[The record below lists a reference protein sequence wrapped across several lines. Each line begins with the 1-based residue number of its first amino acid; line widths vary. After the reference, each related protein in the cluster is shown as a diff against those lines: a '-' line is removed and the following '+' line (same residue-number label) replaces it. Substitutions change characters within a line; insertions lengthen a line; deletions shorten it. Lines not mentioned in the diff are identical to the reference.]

1 MNWYSLFIIT
11 CVLLIKGDDKMAL
24 INYSNIGKTP
34 FQQLLGHNEN
44 ILKSWNDLAN
54 LLSDDGALSKELK
67 EELRRILAQ
76 ENGCL
81 YCKAKGSPSNEYQD
95 EKSLLCTG
103 FVEVYLKTKENVP
116 ESTIQLIK
124 DVMTNKEII
133 ELITFT
139 LFTTAQQHLGA
150 ILKLSSETN

>member
-1 MNWYSLFIIT
+1 
-11 CVLLIKGDDKMAL
+11 MAL

-81 YCKAKGSPSNEYQD
+81 YCKAKVVLVMNIKMKNHYYVLV
-95 EKSLLCTG
+95 LLK
-103 FVEVYLKTKENVP
+103 F
-116 ESTIQLIK
+116 I
-124 DVMTNKEII
+124 
-133 ELITFT
+133 
-139 LFTTAQQHLGA
+139 
-150 ILKLSSETN
+150 